1 MVRKYANSSC
11 GEFRKTDREA
21 IGFVFPERKKK
32 REEEGKGGEGD
43 LGAQPPL
50 RSRLLRRFMP
60 LGDIPDGPPVEFI

>member
-1 MVRKYANSSC
+1 MVRKCANSSC

-21 IGFVFPERKKK
+21 IGFVFRKEKK

-50 RSRLLRRFMP
+50 RGRLLRRFMP
-60 LGDIPDGPPVEFI
+60 LGGGVWPSFQSYL